1 MGWFSTQDGVA
12 FIHIPKTGGV
22 SIRKWGKTALGKRCR
37 LIHKGRKH
45 MTIYQIRKKVDQD
58 LPTSFA
64 VVRNPYDRA
73 VSAWAYY
80 KDKNK
85 TELTFK
91 AFLSEPSIISKQQCS
106 YIDDETIILRYEDL
120 EYDFKKIQKMFEREH
135 IRLPTLNASKRKR
148 NYRVYYS
155 DDETK
160 WMVREAYEKDFE
172 RFNYSF

>member
-22 SIRKWGKTALGKRCR
+22 SIRQWGVDALGKRCR

-45 MTIYQIRKKVDQD
+45 MTIHQIREKVDEE
-58 LPTSFA
+58 LHTSFT

-80 KDKNK
+80 KERNK
-85 TELTFK
+85 TDLTFK
-91 AFLSEPSIISKQQCS
+91 AFLKEPSLISKPMCR
-106 YIDDETIILRYEDL
+106 YIDDKTIILRYEDL
-120 EYDFKKIQKMFEREH
+120 EYDFRKIQKMFEREH
-135 IRLPTLNASKRKR
+135 IRLPKLNSSNRKR

-160 WMVREAYEKDFE
+160 WLVRETYEKDFN